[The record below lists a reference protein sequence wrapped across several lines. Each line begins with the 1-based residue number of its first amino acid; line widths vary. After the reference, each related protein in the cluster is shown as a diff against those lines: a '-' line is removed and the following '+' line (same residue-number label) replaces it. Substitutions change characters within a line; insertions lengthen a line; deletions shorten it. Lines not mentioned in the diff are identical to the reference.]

1 MYRFSLGRSARSVGT
16 TFAISALTSLA
27 ASSAYA
33 DGSISA
39 PAASSSAPTGVY
51 GALAIPADFAKMT
64 AIAPTPASTL
74 LDPFHELESKYLFG
88 FTEGADIGEQGEQ
101 SIEFENTAAF
111 GKRGGRYSAIEQ
123 EIEYES
129 VPTQYLGYEL
139 SAHATA
145 HDIKNV
151 EGLGDLSG
159 VNFSGLSAE
168 FRYVLIGRGPGSPI
182 GLTITAEPEWERIDG
197 EDGTHTTDFSSE
209 FRLIADTELVPNHV
223 YAAVNLVYTPE
234 IAQSPGEGWERASEV
249 DASAALAYRLTPKVT
264 VGGELEYDRAYDGLA
279 FQTFDGSALYVGPTL
294 NVQFNSKV
302 MLAAAFST
310 EVAGRAV
317 GETNNLDLTNFEHYR
332 TNLKLEFEF

>member
-1 MYRFSLGRSARSVGT
+1 MSSSFAPRLASRFCAVASLSAAAFLAGGAVARADQLPNP
-16 TFAISALTSLA
+16 FA
-27 ASSAYA
+27 
-33 DGSISA
+33 SA
-39 PAASSSAPTGVY
+39 PLASAVAP
-51 GALAIPADFAKMT
+51 
-64 AIAPTPASTL
+64 
-74 LDPFHELESKYLFG
+74 DPFHELETKYLFG
-88 FTEGADIGEQGEQ
+88 FTEGADIGEEGEQ

-111 GKRGGRYSAIEQ
+111 GKRFGHYSAIEQ

-139 SAHATA
+139 SAHGTA

-151 EGLGDLSG
+151 DGLGDLSG

-209 FRLIADTELVPNHV
+209 FRIIADTELVPNHV
-223 YAAVNLVYTPE
+223 YAAANLIYTPE
-234 IAQSPGEGWERASEV
+234 IAQAPGEDWERASEIG
-249 DASAALAYRLTPKVT
+249 ATAALAFRVTPKVT
-264 VGGELEYDRAYDGLA
+264 VGGEVEYYRAYDGLA
-279 FQTFDGSALYVGPTL
+279 FQTFDGSALYIGPTL
-294 NVQFNSKV
+294 NIQFNSKV

-310 EVAGRAV
+310 QVAGRAV